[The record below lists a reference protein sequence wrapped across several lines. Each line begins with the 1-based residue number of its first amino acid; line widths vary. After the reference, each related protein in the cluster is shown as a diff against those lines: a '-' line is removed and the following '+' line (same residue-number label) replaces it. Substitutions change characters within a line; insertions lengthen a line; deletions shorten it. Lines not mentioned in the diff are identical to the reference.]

1 MSLSAL
7 HRFCLA
13 LGLTLVSSPVLAG
26 DLNVTVPMH
35 DKGMATW
42 YVNAQIADLGMSEFM
57 VDTGS
62 GYLTI
67 NEHTLIALQERQ
79 QVQYVKQLRAVLANG
94 TELIIPVYA
103 INQLRIGN
111 CTIHNIEAAVF
122 PARTRQILGLSA
134 LNKAAPFTF
143 SVDPPELVLSNCAQV
158 VEPAVTQPTLAEA
171 GPVVPATV
179 GDTVPLSQEVLAPA
193 RF

>member
-1 MSLSAL
+1 MSLSAF
-7 HRFCLA
+7 HRSCLA
-13 LGLTLVSSPVLAG
+13 LGLILISPAVLAG

-35 DKGMATW
+35 DKGLATY
-42 YVNAQIADLGMSEFM
+42 YVNAEVADLGMSEFM

-67 NEHTLIALQERQ
+67 NEQTLITLQERKQ
-79 QVQYVKQLRAVLANG
+79 AQYVKQLRAILANG
-94 TELIIPVYA
+94 TELVIPVYA

-111 CTIHNIEAAVF
+111 CTIRNVEAAVF

-143 SVDPPELVLSNCAQV
+143 SVDPPELMLSNCAQIADL
-158 VEPAVTQPTLAEA
+158 PLAQPTLADATE
-171 GPVVPATV
+171 PVVPSTV
-179 GDTVPLSQEVLAPA
+179 GNTTPLRP
-193 RF
+193 

>member
-7 HRFCLA
+7 HRSCLA
-13 LGLTLVSSPVLAG
+13 LGLTLFSSSVLAG
-26 DLNVTVPMH
+26 DFNVTVPMH
-35 DKGMATW
+35 DKGLATY
-42 YVNAQIADLGMSEFM
+42 YVHAQIADLGISEFM

-67 NEHTLIALQERQ
+67 NEQTLIALQERQ
-79 QVQYVKQLRAVLANG
+79 QARYVKQLRAVLANG
-94 TELIIPVYA
+94 SELIIPVYA

-111 CTIHNIEAAVF
+111 CTIRNVEAAVF

-143 SVDPPELVLSNCAQV
+143 SVDPPELMLSNCAQV
-158 VEPAVTQPTLAEA
+158 VGAPVAQPRPTLAEA
-171 GPVVPATV
+171 GPVVPLAV
-179 GDTVPLSQEVLAPA
+179 GGTLPLSQ
-193 RF
+193 

>member
-7 HRFCLA
+7 HYSCLA
-13 LGLTLVSSPVLAG
+13 LGLTLVAPAVLAG
-26 DLNVTVPMH
+26 DFDVTVPMH
-35 DKGMATW
+35 DKGLATY
-42 YVNAQIADLGMSEFM
+42 YVNAQLADDLGTSEFM

-67 NEHTLIALQERQ
+67 NEQTLIALQERKQ
-79 QVQYVKQLRAVLANG
+79 AQYVKELRAILANG

-103 INQLRIGN
+103 IHQLRIGS
-111 CTIHNIEAAVF
+111 CTIRNVEAAVF

-143 SVDPPELVLSNCAQV
+143 SVDPPKLVLSNCAQSV
-158 VEPAVTQPTLAEA
+158 DAPLAQPTLAEA
-171 GPVVPATV
+171 TESAVPAA
-179 GDTVPLSQEVLAPA
+179 GGNTVPLRQ
-193 RF
+193 

>member
-35 DKGMATW
+35 DKGLATY

-67 NEHTLIALQERQ
+67 NEQTLIALQERQ

-94 TELIIPVYA
+94 TELVIPVYA
-103 INQLRIGN
+103 INQLRIGS
-111 CTIHNIEAAVF
+111 CTIRNVEAAVF

-143 SVDPPELVLSNCAQV
+143 SVDPPELMLSNCAQV
-158 VEPAVTQPTLAEA
+158 VDAPAVQPTLAEA
-171 GPVVPATV
+171 EATEPVVPSTV
-179 GDTVPLSQEVLAPA
+179 SGTAPLRP
-193 RF
+193 

>member
-7 HRFCLA
+7 HYSCLA

-26 DLNVTVPMH
+26 EFDVTVPMH
-35 DKGMATW
+35 DKGLTTW
-42 YVNAQIADLGMSEFM
+42 YVHAQVADLGMSEFM

-67 NEHTLIALQERQ
+67 NEQTLTALQERKQ
-79 QVQYVKQLRAVLANG
+79 AQYVKELRAILANG
-94 TELIIPVYA
+94 AELIIPVYT
-103 INQLRIGN
+103 INQLRIGS
-111 CTIHNIEAAVF
+111 CTIRNVEAAVF

-143 SVDPPELVLSNCAQV
+143 SVDPPELVLSNCNQSIDASAPRPV
-158 VEPAVTQPTLAEA
+158 LAEA
-171 GPVVPATV
+171 SATEPATAS
-179 GDTVPLSQEVLAPA
+179 GDAGGAAP
-193 RF
+193 RRP

>member
-1 MSLSAL
+1 MWGSMFLSAL
-7 HRFCLA
+7 HRSCLA
-13 LGLTLVSSPVLAG
+13 LGLTLFSSSVVAG
-26 DLNVTVPMH
+26 DFNVTVPMH
-35 DKGMATW
+35 DKGLATY
-42 YVNAQIADLGMSEFM
+42 YVHAQIADLGMSEFM

-67 NEHTLIALQERQ
+67 NEQTLIALQERQ
-79 QVQYVKQLRAVLANG
+79 QVQYVKQLRAILANG

-111 CTIHNIEAAVF
+111 CTIRNVEAAVF

-143 SVDPPELVLSNCAQV
+143 SVDPPELMLSNCAQV
-158 VEPAVTQPTLAEA
+158 VDAPVAPPQPTLAEA
-171 GPVVPATV
+171 GPVVPLAV
-179 GDTVPLSQEVLAPA
+179 GGTVPLSQ
-193 RF
+193 

>member
-1 MSLSAL
+1 MSLSVL
-7 HRFCLA
+7 HYSCLA

-26 DLNVTVPMH
+26 DFDVTVPMH
-35 DKGMATW
+35 DKGLATY
-42 YVNAQIADLGMSEFM
+42 YVHAQVADLGMSEFM

-67 NEHTLIALQERQ
+67 NEQTLIALQERQ
-79 QVQYVKQLRAVLANG
+79 QARYVKQLRAILANG

-103 INQLRIGN
+103 INQLRIGS
-111 CTIHNIEAAVF
+111 CTIRNVEAAVF

-143 SVDPPELVLSNCAQV
+143 SVDPPELVLSNCAMSV
-158 VEPAVTQPTLAEA
+158 DAPLAQPTLAEA
-171 GPVVPATV
+171 AATV
-179 GDTVPLSQEVLAPA
+179 PSDGVTNPA
-193 RF
+193 LPIAARPN

>member
-1 MSLSAL
+1 MALSAL
-7 HRFCLA
+7 HCSCLA
-13 LGLTLVSSPVLAG
+13 LGLTLISTPVLAG
-26 DLNVTVPMH
+26 EFDVTVPMH
-35 DKGMATW
+35 DKGLATY
-42 YVNAQIADLGMSEFM
+42 YVHAQVADLGASEFM

-67 NEHTLIALQERQ
+67 NEQTLIALQERKQ
-79 QVQYVKQLRAVLANG
+79 AQYVKELRAILANG

-111 CTIHNIEAAVF
+111 CTIRNVEAAVF

-143 SVDPPELVLSNCAQV
+143 SIDPPELVLSNCAQV
-158 VEPAVTQPTLAEA
+158 VDAPVAQPTLAEA
-171 GPVVPATV
+171 TAPVVPSSVDSTA
-179 GDTVPLSQEVLAPA
+179 PLRP
-193 RF
+193 

>member
-1 MSLSAL
+1 MWGSMSLSAL
-7 HRFCLA
+7 HCSCLA
-13 LGLTLVSSPVLAG
+13 LGLTLASPSVLAG
-26 DLNVTVPMH
+26 DFDVTVPMH
-35 DKGMATW
+35 DKGLATY
-42 YVNAQIADLGMSEFM
+42 YVNAQVADLGASEFM

-67 NEHTLIALQERQ
+67 NEQTLIALQERQ
-79 QVQYVKQLRAVLANG
+79 QAQYVKQLRAILANG

-111 CTIHNIEAAVF
+111 CTIRNVEAAVF

-143 SVDPPELVLSNCAQV
+143 SVDPPSLVLSNCAQGV
-158 VEPAVTQPTLAEA
+158 DAPVAQPTLADATESA
-171 GPVVPATV
+171 VPAAA
-179 GDTVPLSQEVLAPA
+179 GNTVPLVQ
-193 RF
+193 